1 MPIRSLPGVARG
13 RRGRRDVLKGC
24 TGSDGNARRV
34 ADSLAA
40 THEARRV
47 ADSLAATHEAR
58 RLSASALLG
67 ALPAIEQ
74 PHRIAKI

>member
-40 THEARRV
+40 TQ
-47 ADSLAATHEAR
+47 EAR